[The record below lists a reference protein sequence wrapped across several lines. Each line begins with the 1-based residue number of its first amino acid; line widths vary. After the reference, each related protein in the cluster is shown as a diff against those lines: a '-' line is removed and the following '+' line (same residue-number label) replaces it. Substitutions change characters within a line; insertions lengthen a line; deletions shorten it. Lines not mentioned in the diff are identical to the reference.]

1 MTILYGFEGRQ
12 KMLAGINK
20 LADAVV
26 VTLGPKGRNVAMEKA
41 FGSPTITKDGVSVA
55 KEIELEDP
63 VENLG
68 CRLIREAASKT
79 SDDAGDGTT
88 SSTLLA
94 RYLVV
99 NGSKRVE
106 ANFSPVHFKRGM
118 DKACKLLIESVRS
131 MSFPVKSQDD
141 IESVATI
148 SANGDRK
155 LAKVIADAVAR
166 AGKDGVVNIEEGKT
180 TDISVETTDG
190 MRLDRGWVRSDFCLD
205 QERQESVL
213 KDAYVLVTDQV
224 VSAVKPLVEI
234 LNHLVSNSASLLI
247 IAPDFQ
253 GEALPTFYVNL
264 PKLKAQLI
272 KAPGFGAQQDA
283 LLGDIATLT
292 GATFISKTAGM
303 HLDSVKLEDLGQV
316 ESVRVTAKDTTL
328 VAKDSEEI
336 RAAIESRTNRIK
348 AEVERSGSGYDQDKL
363 RERLSKL
370 NGGLCVIRVGASSEL
385 AMKEIK
391 ARMEDALYATQASIE
406 EGIVAGGGLA
416 LLRAAQDV
424 RGLLEEHLET
434 VRAAG
439 EELMEDHEA
448 PVGVDE
454 EAGFELVL
462 KSCNEPLRQIA
473 HNAGLVGELYVAK
486 VQDEEGFVGFDASD
500 LQIKN
505 LLDAGVVD
513 PVKVVC
519 SALSNA
525 VSVAGII
532 LTTEALIHKTPQQDR
547 SGR

>member
-1 MTILYGFEGRQ
+1 MTILYGTEGRQ

-55 KEIELEDP
+55 KEIELADP

-106 ANFSPVHFKRGM
+106 ANFSPVYFKRGM
-118 DKACKLLIESVRS
+118 DKACKLILEAVRG

-180 TDISVETTDG
+180 MDIVVETTDG
-190 MRLDRGWVRSDFCLD
+190 MRLDRGWIRPDFCLD
-205 QERQESVL
+205 QEHQESVL

-224 VSAVKPLVEI
+224 VASVKPLVEI
-234 LNHLVSNSASLLI
+234 LNQLVSNSASLLI

-264 PKLKAQLI
+264 PKLKSQLI

-283 LLGDIATLT
+283 ILGDIATLT
-292 GATFISKTAGM
+292 GATFVSKTAGM
-303 HLDSVKLEDLGQV
+303 HLDSVKLEDLGRV

-336 RAAIESRTNRIK
+336 RVAIEARTNQIK

-370 NGGLCVIRVGASSEL
+370 NGGLCVIRVGAGSEL

-406 EGIVAGGGLA
+406 EGIVVGGGLA

-424 RGLLEEHLET
+424 RALLEDHRT
-434 VRAAG
+434 DST
-439 EELMEDHEA
+439 EELMEDSEV
-448 PVGVDE
+448 PEGTDE

-462 KSCNEPLRQIA
+462 KACNEPLRQIA
-473 HNAGLVGELYVAK
+473 HNAGLVGDLKVAQ
-486 VQDEEGFVGFDASD
+486 VQDMDQFVGLDASD
-500 LQIKN
+500 LQFKN
-505 LLDAGVVD
+505 LLEAGVVD

-532 LTTEALIHKTPQQDR
+532 LTTEALIHKEPKQDQL
-547 SGR
+547 GR